1 MSAKKDKRGWVLLWA
16 GLLTLGLLSPSWA
29 DMGAQGAGKRF
40 AQRAKNRQPLR
51 DRIKKLDL
59 SKEQKEKLFQHRAD
73 FRKRMAEIKAKIQL
87 RKVDLENEM
96 EKPKPDAKKV
106 ESLTQEI
113 KDLMKERRTERTK
126 ATQEL
131 AQTLTP
137 EQMEKWKQ
145 IEKE

>member
-1 MSAKKDKRGWVLLWA
+1 MSLNKDKRGWTLLWV
-16 GLLTLGLLSPSWA
+16 GLLAFGLLSPSWA
-29 DMGAQGAGKRF
+29 DIGAQGAGKRF
-40 AQRAKNRQPLR
+40 AQRAKKRQPLR

-59 SKEQKEKLFQHRAD
+59 SSEQKEKLFAHRAE

-96 EKPKPDAKKV
+96 EKAKPDAKKV
-106 ESLTQEI
+106 EGLTQEI

-126 ATQEL
+126 ATKEL
-131 AQTLTP
+131 TETLTP
-137 EQMEKWKQ
+137 EQMKKWKE